1 MTAEEMWIQSGLE
14 GEYEAWSFGG
24 DADRLAR
31 LVLSGEKTATCSA
44 LCFYEM
50 DNEKLPALGEFSV
63 ILNSKDEA
71 VCIIETTKVY
81 VTKFNRVTA
90 SHAMKEGEG
99 DKSLEYWRTVHEQ
112 FFSEELKEINMR
124 FDKNMSL
131 VCEEFEVVW
140 PEKPI
145 SQC

>member
-1 MTAEEMWIQSGLE
+1 MTAEEMFRQSGLE

-24 DADRLAR
+24 DADGLAR
-31 LVLSGEKTATCSA
+31 LVLSGEKPATCSA

-50 DNEKLPALGEFSV
+50 DNERLPAQGDISV

-81 VTKFNRVTA
+81 ISRFDQVTA
-90 SHAMKEGEG
+90 SHALKEGEG
-99 DKSLEYWRTVHEQ
+99 DKSLEYWRKVHEE
-112 FFSEELKEINMR
+112 FFTNELKEIDLR
-124 FDKNMSL
+124 FDKNMNL

-140 PEKPI
+140 PKKHN
-145 SQC
+145 

>member
-1 MTAEEMWIQSGLE
+1 MTAEEMFRQSGLE

-24 DADRLAR
+24 DADGLAQ

-50 DNEKLPALGEFSV
+50 DNERLSAQGDISV
-63 ILNSKDEA
+63 ILNSNDEA

-81 VTKFNRVTA
+81 ISRFDQVTA
-90 SHAMKEGEG
+90 SHALKEGEG
-99 DKSLEYWRTVHEQ
+99 DKSLEYWRKVHEE
-112 FFSEELKEINMR
+112 FFTNELREIDLR
-124 FDKNMSL
+124 FDKNMNL

-140 PEKPI
+140 PKKHI
-145 SQC
+145 

>member
-1 MTAEEMWIQSGLE
+1 MTAEEMWRQSGLS

-24 DADRLAR
+24 NPDKLAD
-31 LVLSGEKTATCSA
+31 LVLKGEKTATCSA

-50 DNEKLPALGEFSV
+50 DNDPIPAQGDYSV

-81 VTKFNRVTA
+81 LSTFDQVTP
-90 SHAMKEGEG
+90 SHALKEGEG
-99 DKSLEYWRTVHEQ
+99 DKSLDYWRKVHEE
-112 FFSEELKEINMR
+112 FFTDELKEINMK
-124 FDKNMSL
+124 FDRNMSL

-140 PEKPI
+140 PKKA
-145 SQC
+145 

>member
-1 MTAEEMWIQSGLE
+1 MTAEEMFRQSGFK

-24 DADRLAR
+24 DPDGLAQ

-50 DNEKLPALGEFSV
+50 DNERLPAQGDISV
-63 ILNSKDEA
+63 ILNSNDEA

-81 VTKFNRVTA
+81 IARFDQVTA
-90 SHAMKEGEG
+90 SHALKEGEG
-99 DKSLEYWRTVHEQ
+99 DKSLEYWRKVHEE
-112 FFSEELKEINMR
+112 FFTNELREIDLR
-124 FDKNMSL
+124 FDKNMNL

-140 PEKPI
+140 PKKNI
-145 SQC
+145 

>member
-1 MTAEEMWIQSGLE
+1 MTAEEMFRQSGLE

-24 DADRLAR
+24 DPDGLAQ

-50 DNEKLPALGEFSV
+50 DNERLPAQGDISV

-81 VTKFNRVTA
+81 ISRFDQVTA
-90 SHAMKEGEG
+90 SHALKEGEG
-99 DKSLEYWRTVHEQ
+99 DKSLEYWRKVHEE
-112 FFSEELKEINMR
+112 FFTNELKEIDLR
-124 FDKNMSL
+124 FDKNMNL

-140 PEKPI
+140 PKKHN
-145 SQC
+145 